1 MAAFANQEWFLFLRL
16 IVKCNVC
23 KLPMF
28 RLIRMHMLPT
38 KNSLMNA
45 KYTMEKEML
54 SMTLK
59 QLASIISLTQKAI
72 HN

>member
-1 MAAFANQEWFLFLRL
+1 MAAFANQEWFLFLRQK
-16 IVKCNVC
+16 VECNVC

-28 RLIRMHMLPT
+28 RLIRMHMPLT
-38 KNSLMNA
+38 KNSLMSA
-45 KYTMEKEML
+45 KYMMEKEML

-59 QLASIISLTQKAI
+59 QLASIISLTQKAT